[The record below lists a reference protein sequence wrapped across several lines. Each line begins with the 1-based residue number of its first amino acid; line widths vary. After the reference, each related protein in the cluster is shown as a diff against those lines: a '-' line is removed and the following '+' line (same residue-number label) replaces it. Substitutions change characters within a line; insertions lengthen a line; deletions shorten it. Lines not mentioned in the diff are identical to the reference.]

1 MKNSF
6 PKKVVIVGS
15 TGAVGSELLEN
26 IRQYWPDTSIYTPV
40 RQSVDSFAKEEGVHR
55 VQGDVSDPALFDFS
69 EIDALFMCVGS
80 TQKKTPN
87 KEVYKAIDYGIP
99 LAWAQWAKEKQVGE
113 MVVISALGANPKSS
127 VFYNKLKGEMELAV
141 IQNGPSQTYIVR
153 PSLLMGDRKEK
164 RVGEELAI
172 AFYKKLGMLIPKKY
186 KGVTYE
192 TVALAMMSLAQ
203 SGNTE
208 QTIESQALA
217 ALAEKVRR

>member
-1 MKNSF
+1 MSSI

-15 TGAVGSELLEN
+15 TGAVGFELLQN
-26 IRQYWPDTSIYTPV
+26 IRQFWPDTSIYAPV
-40 RQSVDSFAKEEGVHR
+40 RQSVETFAHEEGVHR
-55 VQGDVSDPALFDFS
+55 IQGDVSHPSTFDFS
-69 EIDALFMCVGS
+69 EIDALFMCVGT
-80 TQKKTPN
+80 TQKKTPD

-99 LAWAQWAKEKQVGE
+99 LAWSQWAKEKQVE
-113 MVVISALGANPKSS
+113 KMVVISALGANPKSS
-127 VFYNKLKGEMELAV
+127 VFYNKLKGEMEVAV
-141 IQNGPSQTYIVR
+141 IQHGTKETYIVR
-153 PSLLMGDRKEK
+153 PSLLMGERKEK

-208 QTIESQALA
+208 HTIESQDLA
-217 ALAEKVRR
+217 ALAEKVQR